1 MPPSPIAH
9 LARRALSPAAR
20 AMRLQRI
27 FGRLQEGAG
36 YAEIAAEERIS
47 RERLGR
53 IIRRATARGR
63 DGDQPDHTRMQIA
76 RLSPALRL
84 AAEGV
89 AQGDQKAIPLLLSLV
104 DRLDRYSDPDTS
116 FRSSPLEEF
125 VSPRP
130 RPRRIRA
137 PRRAVEAPKPASE
150 RYGEEGVGNPA
161 PNAGEPSP

>member
-9 LARRALSPAAR
+9 LARRTLSPAAR

-27 FGRLQEGAG
+27 FARLQEGAD

-84 AAEGV
+84 AAAGV

-125 VSPRP
+125 ISPRP
-130 RPRRIRA
+130 RVRRIRA
-137 PRRAVEAPKPASE
+137 PRRTVEAPKPASE
-150 RYGEEGVGNPA
+150 PHGEDGVRS
-161 PNAGEPSP
+161 PSPASGKSSP

>member
-1 MPPSPIAH
+1 MPPSLIAH
-9 LARRALSPAAR
+9 LTRRTLSPAAR

-53 IIRRATARGR
+53 IIRRARSRGR

-89 AQGDQKAIPLLLSLV
+89 AQGDPKAIPLLLSLV

-130 RPRRIRA
+130 RVRRIRA
-137 PRRAVEAPKPASE
+137 PQRTEAPEPAGE
-150 RYGEEGVGNPA
+150 QYGKNCFGSPA
-161 PNAGEPSP
+161 PDAGEPSP